1 MSTEQKTVRG
11 KQVKSLTE
19 QVEVYELSRSSSMRL
34 KDVAEEAKPSW
45 HHNGQVEPE

>member
-1 MSTEQKTVRG
+1 MSTEQKIVRG
-11 KQVKSLTE
+11 KRAKLLTE
-19 QVEVYELSRSSSMRL
+19 QIEVHELSRSSSMRL